1 MESMLKTKKQGLLIV
16 LSGPSGCGKNTI
28 INKVM
33 ENNKN
38 IWLSISCT
46 SREPRG
52 EEKNGVNYYFLS
64 REEFEQEIEN
74 DEFLEYAEYSKN
86 YYGTPKKYI
95 KEHLDNGEDVILE
108 IEIQGA
114 LKVKEKIKEALF
126 IFILP
131 PNMKELKR
139 RLEARNTENQEKL
152 DAERCRVDRIEEV
165 YLNTEEEKIHETL
178 FEGRKEFDNSEI
190 SL

>member
-1 MESMLKTKKQGLLIV
+1 MKNNMESMLKTKKQGLLIV

-46 SREPRG
+46 SRLPRG

-86 YYGTPKKYI
+86 YYGTPKAPVKNCI
-95 KEHLDNGEDVILE
+95 NKGGDIILE
-108 IEIQGA
+108 VDVNSLVHFQ
-114 LKVKEKIKEALF
+114 LTLIK
-126 IFILP
+126 
-131 PNMKELKR
+131 
-139 RLEARNTENQEKL
+139 
-152 DAERCRVDRIEEV
+152 
-165 YLNTEEEKIHETL
+165 TL
-178 FEGRKEFDNSEI
+178 FNVLIMVLVK
-190 SL
+190 

>member
-52 EEKNGVNYYFLS
+52 EE
-64 REEFEQEIEN
+64 
-74 DEFLEYAEYSKN
+74 
-86 YYGTPKKYI
+86 
-95 KEHLDNGEDVILE
+95 
-108 IEIQGA
+108 
-114 LKVKEKIKEALF
+114 
-126 IFILP
+126 
-131 PNMKELKR
+131 
-139 RLEARNTENQEKL
+139 
-152 DAERCRVDRIEEV
+152 
-165 YLNTEEEKIHETL
+165 
-178 FEGRKEFDNSEI
+178 
-190 SL
+190 

>member
-95 KEHLDNGEDVILE
+95 KEHLDNGEDVIL
-108 IEIQGA
+108 
-114 LKVKEKIKEALF
+114 
-126 IFILP
+126 
-131 PNMKELKR
+131 
-139 RLEARNTENQEKL
+139 NQEKIDMRFKRAYEEINAVSKYNYVVVNDEVDIAARKVQSIL

>member
-114 LKVKEKIKEALF
+114 LKVKEKIKEAVF

-139 RLEARNTENQEKL
+139 RLEARNTENQEKI
-152 DAERCRVDRIEEV
+152 DMRFKRAYEEI
-165 YLNTEEEKIHETL
+165 N
-178 FEGRKEFDNSEI
+178 N
-190 SL
+190 

>member
-74 DEFLEYAEYSKN
+74 DEFLEYA
-86 YYGTPKKYI
+86 
-95 KEHLDNGEDVILE
+95 
-108 IEIQGA
+108 
-114 LKVKEKIKEALF
+114 
-126 IFILP
+126 
-131 PNMKELKR
+131 R
-139 RLEARNTENQEKL
+139 RNTFAVSGMVFQDAYDL
-152 DAERCRVDRIEEV
+152 DLERLMRCHICEVDPRHGMV
-165 YLNTEEEKIHETL
+165 PFCAYNLTDP
-178 FEGRKEFDNSEI
+178 EGLALYREP
-190 SL
+190 

>member
-64 REEFEQEIEN
+64 REDLKQE
-74 DEFLEYAEYSKN
+74 
-86 YYGTPKKYI
+86 T
-95 KEHLDNGEDVILE
+95 
-108 IEIQGA
+108 Q
-114 LKVKEKIKEALF
+114 KIKKKL
-126 IFILP
+126 ICVL
-131 PNMKELKR
+131 KELMKR
-139 RLEARNTENQEKL
+139 LMPLVNITM
-152 DAERCRVDRIEEV
+152 
-165 YLNTEEEKIHETL
+165 
-178 FEGRKEFDNSEI
+178 
-190 SL
+190 